1 MKPEERHVKIR
12 VIFLGKRRMD
22 AGWPYHMFDVDSE
35 AERLRRK
42 LEELTPKVRGISF
55 FGWDV
60 LSEEGE
66 VSNLAWSLNG
76 ADGLLIILLTSEF
89 AALGPDIFKILD
101 SGLPAIVYS
110 SPFSTYWNGSGR
122 LVFER
127 RKAVVVETEEV
138 KDLLPALRALKAVC
152 LLKKMKALIIKDF
165 DYDPSRVDPRMAEPR
180 WMGPEH
186 REMIRRTFGASLVF
200 ASFSELLD
208 AYNSVSQEDGDK
220 IAEERASKALEVKV
234 SMDDLKKAA
243 RMYLA
248 IKKLMEKY
256 NANAVSVACLEAIRQ
271 DVLPIAPCLAL
282 SMLNDEGI
290 PASCEADVES
300 LIMLAIV
307 HYLTDRAGFQGDPV
321 VDQASNSLLVAHCTA
336 ATKLNG
342 YSESSLPFSLVT
354 HTETWRNVG
363 VKTYMPEDGE
373 ATIVGLLTLILSL
386 STAWPIVMSGAKSIG
401 YILYADSALLSKNP
415 YVKSERGCRTKIALK
430 LKVPLEEFSD
440 NFYGHHRVIVTGDW
454 KRELYMVARLL
465 GIRFSGKPFLKLNM
479 DRLSYDW

>member
-1 MKPEERHVKIR
+1 MKPEERLVKIR
-12 VIFLGKRRMD
+12 VIFLGKRQMD
-22 AGWPYHMFDVDSE
+22 AGWPHHMFDVDAE

-42 LEELTPKVRGISF
+42 IEELMPKVNGVSF

-66 VSNLAWSLNG
+66 VLKLTWNLNE
-76 ADGLLIILLTSEF
+76 ADGLLIVLLTSEF
-89 AALGPDIFKILD
+89 AALGPDMFKILD
-101 SGLPAIVYS
+101 SELPAVVYS
-110 SPFSTYWNGSGR
+110 SPFNTYWNGSGR

-127 RKAVVVETEEV
+127 RKAVVVESEEV
-138 KDLLPALRALKAVC
+138 NDLLPALRALKAVC
-152 LLKKMKALIIKDF
+152 LLKKMKMLVIKDF

-180 WMGPEH
+180 WMSPEY
-186 REMIRRTFGASLVF
+186 REMIKRTFGASLVF
-200 ASFSELLD
+200 ASFSELID

-220 IAEERASKALEVKV
+220 IAEEKAAEALEVKV

-248 IKKLMEKY
+248 IKNLMEKY
-256 NANAVSVACLEAIRQ
+256 GANAVSVACLEAIRQ
-271 DVLPIAPCLAL
+271 DILPIAPCLAL

-290 PASCEADVES
+290 PAGCEADVKS

-321 VDQASNSLLVAHCTA
+321 VDQNSNSLLVAHCTA

-363 VKTYMPEDGE
+363 VKTFMPEEGE
-373 ATIVGLLTLILSL
+373 ATIIGLLALVLSL
-386 STAWPIVMSGAKSIG
+386 STAWPMVLCGTKSIG
-401 YILYADSALLSKNP
+401 YTLYADSASFSKNP
-415 YVKSERGCRTKIALK
+415 YVKSEKGCRTKVALK

-454 KRELYMVARLL
+454 KRELCMVARLL
-465 GIRFSGKPFLKLNM
+465 GIRFSGKPFLKLSMN
-479 DRLSYDW
+479 RLSYDW

>member
-42 LEELTPKVRGISF
+42 LEELMLKVRGISF

-110 SPFSTYWNGSGR
+110 FPFSTYWNGSGR
-122 LVFER
+122 LAFER
-127 RKAVVVETEEV
+127 RKAVIVETEEV

-186 REMIRRTFGASLVF
+186 REMIRRTFGTSLVF
-200 ASFSELLD
+200 APFSELSD
-208 AYNSVSQEDGDK
+208 AYNSLSQEDGDK
-220 IAEERASKALEVKV
+220 IAEERAIKALEVKV

-256 NANAVSVACLEAIRQ
+256 GANAVSVACLEAIRQ

-290 PASCEADVES
+290 PAACEADVES

-386 STAWPIVMSGAKSIG
+386 STAWPVVMSGAKSIG
-401 YILYADSALLSKNP
+401 YTLYADSALLSKNP

-454 KRELYMVARLL
+454 KRELHMVARLL